1 MLAWDQSTAYFTAMD
16 VHLTTVDFNSGRSSI
31 PTCGSRTVSFRRQ
44 SEHVCE
50 KNRENEFCKYKIICT
65 HVVILRLILVEKRSL
80 IILVI
85 IMRTYTYFMTD
96 ISVNFKTGFQPGK

>member
-50 KNRENEFCKYKIICT
+50 KNRENEFCKYKICT

-85 IMRTYTYFMTD
+85 IMRTYT
-96 ISVNFKTGFQPGK
+96 S